1 MTDPQPGDLEAV
13 RWLRDLFEANRQSD
27 LRYFERVIAE
37 SNASVRSALDA
48 AEKAVGKAEVAQ
60 QLHNAMA
67 NEFRGQLSDQAA
79 TFMPRSEFE
88 SQHTALLRVVAD
100 LKDAMIER
108 IDSKTGTNEKAI
120 VALQE
125 AAAGSAGKSLGVS
138 SAMAT
143 LLLILAGI
151 GSVVGIAGFIF
162 GLVELTSR

>member
-1 MTDPQPGDLEAV
+1 MSDPQPGDLEAV

-79 TFMPRSEFE
+79 TFMPRAEFD

-100 LKDAMIER
+100 LKDQLTER
-108 IDSKTGTNEKAI
+108 IDTRTATNEKAI

-125 AAAGSAGKSLGVS
+125 AAAASAGKSLGVS

-162 GLVELTSR
+162 GLIELTSR